1 MLSKEMLDWL
11 QEQEEDDVDGY
22 LDVDL
27 FIKEWAEK
35 VKKLEA
41 LNRTLLNDNERLV
54 DRSNMLQCLE
64 EAGIDNVEAYSQG
77 MMIYYA
83 RYPEKDAA
91 LDIIGLFESEPE

>member
-11 QEQEEDDVDGY
+11 QEEEELGGEY
-22 LDVDL
+22 RDVDL

-35 VKKLEA
+35 VKKLEGV
-41 LNRTLLNDNERLV
+41 NITLLKDNERLV

-83 RYPEKDAA
+83 RYPEKDDV
-91 LDIIGLFESEPE
+91 L